1 MIIGNYRCIKYIGT
15 LFEAG
20 LDDRRIPF
28 MIFNDNVSLSFLI
41 GKNLFNYGRVHTNM
55 DPLMRLHINISSL
68 EIKEK

>member
-41 GKNLFNYGRVHTNM
+41 GKNLFNYGRVRTISG
-55 DPLMRLHINISSL
+55 PIN
-68 EIKEK
+68 EIAYKYFFS